1 MFPLSR
7 IVDRAAALYGRAPA
21 VCDGAVLLFYGE
33 LARRVTRLAGALL
46 ARGLR
51 PGDRV
56 AILGHNSFRYLEANL
71 ACAYAGLILV
81 PLNTR
86 LAGAEY
92 DRILQRT
99 AARLLL
105 QALPYPAGEITALRW
120 SDDEPPGAANDYEA
134 MIAAA
139 TPLAQPVVVKP
150 DDVAQIFFTS
160 GTTGEPKGVCLTHA
174 NLLSSALDSI
184 VALALTA
191 DDVWLHAPPMFHLV
205 DAFAIWAVSLV
216 GGRHVTTHFDPMRF
230 GPLVEAER
238 ITKTSLPPTLLD
250 MIVRLSPIGD
260 YDLSSL
266 ERISYG
272 GAPMPDAAFR
282 RCAAALGCDLLQ
294 AYGITEA
301 GGMVCQQLPRDL
313 RHDGAT
319 RRNSVGLP
327 VLSIDLRVVDGDG
340 RDVPDG
346 AIGELAVAGARVM
359 AGYWGDPPATAAAI
373 PDGWY
378 RTGDLGIRA
387 ADGHFAIVGRKKEMI
402 ITGGENVYPAE
413 VENAL
418 LAHPD
423 VAEAAVF
430 GVPSERWGEEVRGIV
445 VLAAGGTATPVT
457 LQEHCR
463 ALIGGYKVPK
473 IIEISPDPLPKSG
486 PGKIAKALLR
496 APYWEKRA

>member
-21 VCDGAVLLFYGE
+21 VCDGAVRLSYGE
-33 LARRVTRLAGALL
+33 MAQRVRALAGGLL

-56 AILGHNSFRYLEANL
+56 AILGNNSFRYLEANL
-71 ACAYAGLILV
+71 ACAYAGLVLV

-86 LAGAEY
+86 LAAAEY

-99 AARLLL
+99 EASLLL
-105 QALPYPAGEITALRW
+105 QALPYVAGIPVLRW
-120 SDDEPPGAANDYEA
+120 SDDEPTGAASDYEA
-134 MIAAA
+134 LIAGA
-139 TPLAQPVVVKP
+139 TPMAQPVMVKS
-150 DDVAQIFFTS
+150 DSVAQIFFTS
-160 GTTGEPKGVCLTHA
+160 GTTGLPKGVCLTET
-174 NLLSSALDSI
+174 NLLASALDSI
-184 VALALTA
+184 VALELTA

-205 DAFAIWAVSLV
+205 DAFSIWAVSLV

-238 ITKTSLPPTLLD
+238 ITQTSLPPTLLD

-272 GAPMPDAAFR
+272 GAPMPDASYH

-294 AYGITEA
+294 AYGITET
-301 GGMVCQQLPRDL
+301 GGMVCQQMPRDL
-313 RHDGAT
+313 PADGIA

-327 VLSIDLRVVDGDG
+327 TISIDLRVIDDGG
-340 RDVPDG
+340 RDMPDG
-346 AIGELAVAGARVM
+346 EIGELAVAGARVM
-359 AGYWGDPPATAAAI
+359 AGYWRDPAATAAAM

-378 RTGDLGIRA
+378 RTGDLGIRD
-387 ADGHFAIVGRKKEMI
+387 ADGHFAIAGRKKEMI
-402 ITGGENVYPAE
+402 ITGGENVYPTE

-418 LAHPD
+418 LAHPE

-430 GVPSERWGEEVRGIV
+430 GVPSERWGEEVRAIV
-445 VLAAGGTATPVT
+445 VLAPGAIATPDA
-457 LQEHCR
+457 LIGHCR
-463 ALIGGYKVPK
+463 GLIGGYKVPK
-473 IIEISPDPLPKSG
+473 VIEISPEPLPKSG
-486 PGKIAKALLR
+486 PGKVAKALLS
-496 APYWEKRA
+496 APYWEKHS